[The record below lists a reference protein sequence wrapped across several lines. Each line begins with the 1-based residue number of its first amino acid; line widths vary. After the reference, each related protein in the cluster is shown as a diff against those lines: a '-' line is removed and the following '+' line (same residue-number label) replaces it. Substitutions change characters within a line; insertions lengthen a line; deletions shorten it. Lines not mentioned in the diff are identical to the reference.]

1 MSKEY
6 EFIKECG
13 VFFFSTIKGTKPAT
27 RPFGAI
33 MEIGDDLYVATG
45 KSKEVYRQI
54 VYKPPVQI
62 VALKQGTR
70 EWCRVTG
77 HSVIINDINLKQQM
91 IDCNPVLKNRYQ
103 GAEDPNFALIQILKR
118 NVEFF

>member
-13 VFFFSTIKGTKPAT
+13 VFFFSTIRGTMPAT

-33 MEIGDDLYVATG
+33 MEIGDDLYVSTG
-45 KSKEVYRQI
+45 KNKEVYNQI

-62 VALKQGTR
+62 VALKNGTR

-77 HSVIINDINLKQQM
+77 HSVIINDIDLKQQM
-91 IDCNPVLKNRYQ
+91 IDCNPVLKKRFE
-103 GAEDPNFALIQILKR
+103 GADDPNFALIKILKR
-118 NVEFF
+118 KVEFF